1 MGGLPSTFADIRAL
15 MVAESWWAKEFF
27 ENSQDIGAV
36 RKSATITKYQAFND
50 LTLHAPFS
58 STVRQIVFPRDIC
71 DVFMQSARRKSVA
84 HCEQSVHP
92 ICWHAEN
99 VLSE

>member
-1 MGGLPSTFADIRAL
+1 MGNLPSTFADIRAL
-15 MVAESWWAKEFF
+15 MVAESSWAKELFF

-36 RKSATITKYQAFND
+36 RKSETITKYQAFND

-58 STVRQIVFPRDIC
+58 SAVRHNVFSTRCLGRFHPVC
-71 DVFMQSARRKSVA
+71 QSVT
-84 HCEQSVHP
+84 HYEQSVHP
-92 ICWHAEN
+92 ICWPAEK